1 MGIAWLTDGAEIVAI
16 GILNFVIVNVVWFRP
31 LSEVGLMGSA
41 LFAGFFIGSL
51 LSGAIADKYGRK
63 NPFLIYMVL
72 IFITGAASAAAPNFA
87 FLLVTRAMFGLVVG
101 LIAPASASMLTE
113 ITPKKLRGINFV
125 IVSSLFTVGELLAVI
140 IAASLKVE
148 ERGSEKWR
156 ALLIWVSLPAILSL
170 VIGWKFLDESPRY
183 ALMKDADKGLNI
195 FRRMFRMNKKAE
207 LYVSPSEK
215 EQAEKWVA
223 S

>member
-1 MGIAWLTDGAEIVAI
+1 
-16 GILNFVIVNVVWFRP
+16 
-31 LSEVGLMGSA
+31 MGSA